1 MEITIN
7 SLTYKG
13 SIPDAINQS
22 RREKKLF
29 VIYISGQDETS
40 SNLEQSTLVDE
51 HVAAVISRCCVF
63 LQLKQGDVDTLQFSA
78 IYPQKSVPSIS
89 VIGLNGAMLWNH
101 EGYISPE
108 DLKES
113 IEKAWAALHLQ
124 ETAATLLTASLASRM
139 AEPANT
145 ASSTMPAQEGSSTS
159 ENHSNSSGQSSE
171 SSAVRGF
178 ANSTNLV
185 AQPPSSTSQAE
196 LLKTSEI
203 PKSDSAS
210 CNIAVEEKL
219 DSACQ
224 AVLPD
229 FSASSNIENSTEPN
243 QTVSTPKPKSKNK
256 VDGSSTKD
264 PSKPASS
271 IPTRSTQQLPVEQD
285 KATTSRAI
293 EVTTDSA
300 KKDDIQLAIRMPDGP
315 SLQIKLTKEDVLRKV
330 KTFVDENQGS
340 GIGSYNLAMLYPKK
354 VFTEQDMETTLYELG
369 IETRQALVVVPSVKV
384 ARHQSS
390 LPSSDLDRTGN
401 SDKSGG
407 WGFLGA
413 ALSYVNPLSY
423 LRGNPTPSNLDQLG
437 NEGSQQY
444 KPSSE
449 SQPLRGDGSQQPA
462 THSSG
467 NTLRRRP
474 RQFGGNIHTLN
485 SEEQDPSDNR
495 NVFWNGNS
503 TEFGG
508 DEKK

>member
-22 RREKKLF
+22 RRKKKLF

-40 SNLEQSTLVDE
+40 SSLEQSTLVDE
-51 HVAAVISRCCVF
+51 HVAAVISRCCIF
-63 LQLKQGDVDTLQFSA
+63 LQLKQGDVDALQFSA

-89 VIGLNGAMLWNH
+89 VVGLSGAMLWNH

-113 IEKAWAALHLQ
+113 IDKAWAALQLQ
-124 ETAATLLTASLASRM
+124 ETAATLLAASLASRM
-139 AEPANT
+139 SEPANT
-145 ASSTMPAQEGSSTS
+145 ASTTMPGEDGSSTS

-178 ANSTNLV
+178 ANSTDLV
-185 AQPPSSTSQAE
+185 AQPPSSTSHAE

-203 PKSDSAS
+203 PKSDSAP
-210 CNIAVEEKL
+210 CNITAEEKL

-224 AVLPD
+224 ALLPD
-229 FSASSNIENSTEPN
+229 FPASSNVDSSTDPN
-243 QTVSTPKPKSKNK
+243 QTGSTPSPKRKNM
-256 VDGSSTKD
+256 VDGNSTKV

-271 IPTRSTQQLPVEQD
+271 IPTRSTPQLPVEQD

-330 KTFVDENQGS
+330 KTFVDENQ
-340 GIGSYNLAMLYPKK
+340 
-354 VFTEQDMETTLYELG
+354 DMETTLYELG
-369 IETRQALVVVPSVKV
+369 IETRQALVVVPNRQSVKV

-390 LPSSDLDRTGN
+390 LPSSDLDRTVD
-401 SDKSGG
+401 SDKSRG

-423 LRGNPTPSNLDQLG
+423 LRGNPTPSHPDQLG

-444 KPSSE
+444 RPSSE
-449 SQPLRGDGSQQPA
+449 SQPLGGDRSQQTT

-474 RQFGGNIHTLN
+474 RQFGGNIHTLS